1 MQKQFNNAM
10 PSSLC
15 NECKKAE
22 KILSSFVKPKKWNK
36 SKSKSEEPELGI
48 PRAILSGAKA
58 LVIFTAMK
66 AGAVASMRFGSG
78 LIVAR
83 LPDGTWSAPS
93 AMAMGGIG
101 LGTQLGFEMTDFVF
115 VLNSEQAVK
124 TFTQSGSV
132 TLGKNLSVALGPYGR
147 SAELGGAISSK
158 GMVGMFAYS
167 KTRGVFGGKSYE
179 GGMIGERPEANK
191 KMYGVTLTAKELL
204 SGKIAP
210 PPDAESL
217 MQLLNS
223 DRFNFREGD
232 VSPAASTADYPA
244 YDSRQEVAELPAQLP
259 DLHKEPFELGAEE
272 PPKFA
277 ELDAGPGHQIFEL
290 HAEDVDSKVYELDTF
305 QSLPYRV
312 SKDGHPA
319 SKTPAVLPSKDSARE
334 KELPPLPS
342 Y

>member
-1 MQKQFNNAM
+1 MQKQFNNPL
-10 PSSLC
+10 PSSLY

-58 LVIFTAMK
+58 LVIFTAVK

-132 TLGKNLSVALGPYGR
+132 TLGKNISVALGPYGR
-147 SAELGGAISSK
+147 SAELSGAISSK

-167 KTRGVFGGKSYE
+167 KSRGMFGGKSFE

-204 SGKIAP
+204 SGKVVP
-210 PPDAESL
+210 PPDAEPL
-217 MQLLNS
+217 MQILNS
-223 DRFNFREGD
+223 DRFKFGDGGD
-232 VSPAASTADYPA
+232 VSPVASIADYPA
-244 YDSRQEVAELPAQLP
+244 YDNQQEVAELPAQVP
-259 DLHKEPFELGAEE
+259 DLHKAPFELGAEE
-272 PPKFA
+272 PSKFA

-290 HAEDVDSKVYELDTF
+290 DSGDVDSKVYELDAP
-305 QSLPYRV
+305 QSLPSQV
-312 SKDGHPA
+312 SKDGYPT
-319 SKTPAVLPSKDSARE
+319 SNSPVVRPSKDSA
-334 KELPPLPS
+334 LG
-342 Y
+342 

>member
-1 MQKQFNNAM
+1 
-10 PSSLC
+10 
-15 NECKKAE
+15 
-22 KILSSFVKPKKWNK
+22 
-36 SKSKSEEPELGI
+36 
-48 PRAILSGAKA
+48 
-58 LVIFTAMK
+58 MK

-101 LGTQLGFEMTDFVF
+101 VGTQLDFEMTDFVF

-124 TFTQSGSV
+124 TFTQSGSI

-147 SAELGGAISSK
+147 SAELGGAISLK

-167 KTRGVFGGKSYE
+167 KTRGVFGGRSYE
-179 GGMIGERPEANK
+179 GGMIGERPEVNK

-223 DRFNFREGD
+223 DRFKFGED
-232 VSPAASTADYPA
+232 VSPVVSTTDYPA
-244 YDSRQEVAELPAQLP
+244 YDSHQEVAELPAQLP

-272 PPKFA
+272 PSKFA

-290 HAEDVDSKVYELDTF
+290 HAGDVDSKVYELDAF
-305 QSLPYRV
+305 QSLPSQV
-312 SKDGHPA
+312 SKNGHPA
-319 SKTPAVLPSKDSARE
+319 SKTTAVLPSKNSALE

-342 Y
+342 E

>member
-1 MQKQFNNAM
+1 MQKKLNNPL
-10 PSSLC
+10 PSSLY

-22 KILSSFVKPKKWNK
+22 KILNSFVKPPKWSK
-36 SKSKSEEPELGI
+36 SKSKLEEPELGI
-48 PRAILSGAKA
+48 PRAILSDAKA
-58 LVIFTAMK
+58 LVIFTAVK
-66 AGAVASMRFGSG
+66 AGALASMRFGSG

-93 AMAMGGIG
+93 AMATGGIG

-124 TFTQSGSV
+124 TFTQSGAV

-167 KTRGVFGGKSYE
+167 KSRGIFGGKSFE

-204 SGKIAP
+204 SGKIVP
-210 PPDAESL
+210 PPDTEPL
-217 MQLLNS
+217 MRLLNS
-223 DRFNFREGD
+223 DRFKFGVEGE
-232 VSPAASTADYPA
+232 VSPVASIADYRKQ
-244 YDSRQEVAELPAQLP
+244 DSQQEVAELPAQVP

-272 PPKFA
+272 PSKFA
-277 ELDAGPGHQIFEL
+277 ELDAGPGHQISEL
-290 HAEDVDSKVYELDTF
+290 YSGDVDCKVYELDAS
-305 QSLPYRV
+305 QSLSSQV

-319 SKTPAVLPSKDSARE
+319 SKTPVVLPSKDSALE

-342 Y
+342 

>member
-1 MQKQFNNAM
+1 
-10 PSSLC
+10 
-15 NECKKAE
+15 
-22 KILSSFVKPKKWNK
+22 
-36 SKSKSEEPELGI
+36 
-48 PRAILSGAKA
+48 
-58 LVIFTAMK
+58 
-66 AGAVASMRFGSG
+66 MRFGSG

-147 SAELGGAISSK
+147 SAELSGAISSK

-167 KTRGVFGGKSYE
+167 KSRGIFGGKSFE

-223 DRFNFREGD
+223 DRFKFGGSD
-232 VSPAASTADYPA
+232 VSPVASTTDYPH
-244 YDSRQEVAELPAQLP
+244 DSHQEVAELPAQLP
-259 DLHKEPFELGAEE
+259 DLHKEPFELGTEE
-272 PPKFA
+272 PSKFA
-277 ELDAGPGHQIFEL
+277 ELDAGPDHQIFEL
-290 HAEDVDSKVYELDTF
+290 HAGDVDSKVYELDAF
-305 QSLPYRV
+305 QSRPSQV

-319 SKTPAVLPSKDSARE
+319 SKTPEVEVLPSKDSALE

-342 Y
+342 